1 MEDFRLPTVTNE
13 CQHLNSGLCLQIPSC
28 SSAVSGVGK
37 APEVLV
43 LSVMGT
49 KMETTWV
56 GIWAP
61 ICVPGSQKNVL
72 VQPKGEMLGEP
83 ENWFG

>member
-1 MEDFRLPTVTNE
+1 MPTSE
-13 CQHLNSGLCLQIPSC
+13 LRPPPSNPFVPHG
-28 SSAVSGVGK
+28 AVSGVRK

-49 KMETTWV
+49 KEEKKWV